1 LIFFENS
8 PTNDENPQL
17 EEIKRNCN
25 FILYLFD
32 IRKEENKEYNR
43 RLLHYHFNT
52 KEEKLPVELQAGKWS
67 HYLSLTH
74 PDLSIVSK
82 EEFLSL
88 RKGVDAM
95 ELRVDLLANHNEG
108 NVLKQISLIRRQ
120 FPSLP
125 IMFTVRTKHQLG
137 NYPDPES
144 AEDFQSLK
152 NLLLLGVKA
161 GCQWIDL
168 EASLPKEFLAEIVQ
182 MIQNDSSSSNT
193 NRPKIS
199 STSSS
204 TPATP
209 PVPPRLIG
217 SYHTTSVCS
226 SEELSFIV
234 SRCDL
239 SGAASLLKIVTGA
252 REYEDIVRLQEMGK
266 KHSSTSS
273 SGSGQNSNNKKPF
286 IGLSIPHHSSSD
298 SSSASASDPQLS
310 SVNFIGSYSQLFNQR
325 FTPVTHELLPRSSS
339 SSSLLTVKQL
349 MQKRIEMGLIP
360 AKKEYFLFGHPIQYC
375 LSPKIQNTAFEMLS
389 LPFNYSILEK
399 ESVADYQKLLSGEE
413 SLFFGGASVSVPHKE
428 TIIEYLHEL
437 SPEVKEIGAV
447 NTIVARRDCDCSG
460 CPLRMIGY
468 NTEWKAIYR
477 PLSLLLKKERERER
491 EKEKEMIN
499 LLSDNHNSSTA
510 VVASSSSSSASP
522 LSSIAVVIGAGQ
534 LQLFCFFICL
544 ISSLFLFYCFHFIN

>member
-25 FILYLFD
+25 FFLYLFD
-32 IRKEENKEYNR
+32 IHKEENKEYNR
-43 RLLHYHFNT
+43 RLLHQHFNT
-52 KEEKLPVELQAGKWS
+52 KEQKLPVELQAGKWS
-67 HYLSLTH
+67 HYLSLSH
-74 PDLSIVSK
+74 PDLSIVSR

-95 ELRVDLLANHNEG
+95 ELRVDLLANHNEE

-125 IMFTVRTKHQLG
+125 IIFTVRTKHQLG

-182 MIQNDSSSSNT
+182 MIQNDSSSSST
-193 NRPKIS
+193 NRPKTSS
-199 STSSS
+199 STS

-209 PVPPRLIG
+209 PTPPRLIG

-252 REYEDIVRLQEMGK
+252 REYEDMVRLQEIGK
-266 KHSSTSS
+266 KHSSSS
-273 SGSGQNSNNKKPF
+273 QNNNNNNNKKPF
-286 IGLSIPHHSSSD
+286 IGLSIPCHHHQGSD
-298 SSSASASDPQLS
+298 TSASGSSSDPQLS
-310 SVNFIGSYSQLFNQR
+310 SSSPPHPSPLNSIGSYSQLFNQR

-339 SSSLLTVKQL
+339 SSSSSLLTVKQL
-349 MQKRIEMGLIP
+349 MQKRIEMGLIS
-360 AKKEYFLFGHPIQYC
+360 AKKEYYLFGHPIQYC
-375 LSPKIQNTAFEMLS
+375 LSPKIQNTAFEVLS
-389 LPFNYSILEK
+389 LPFNYSIVEK
-399 ESVADYQKLLSGEE
+399 ESVSDYQKLLSGEE

-477 PLSLLLKKERERER
+477 PLSLLLKKERERE
-491 EKEKEMIN
+491 KEKEMTN
-499 LLSDNHNSSTA
+499 QLNSNNNNSSS
-510 VVASSSSSSASP
+510 VACSSSSSSSP
-522 LSSIAVVIGAGQ
+522 LSSIAVVIGAG
-534 LQLFCFFICL
+534 
-544 ISSLFLFYCFHFIN
+544 